1 MRGAGST
8 RRRAVAA
15 AAGGLA
21 LACLASCGLTSGSP
35 LVDDVEPGSVGAGK
49 PLKGASLTITS
60 KNFSE
65 NIILGEMIG
74 LVFKAAGASVLDR
87 TNITGSIG
95 AREAVKSGQADA
107 MYEYTGTAWIT
118 YLGHTEP
125 VKDPHAQWRAVRDAD
140 VRNGLT
146 WLPPSTLDNTYSL
159 AISARNNARYHLRTL
174 SDVAA
179 LARRDPGAVTLCVE
193 NEFASRQDGLVGME
207 KAYGMNLRSGN
218 IQKMDAGIIYTQI
231 NKSNSCLL
239 GEVYTTDGR
248 IRSMHLTVM
257 KDDRGFFPHYNAAPV
272 IYSKA
277 FREHPVIAQLLNP
290 VSARLTTAVAQ
301 QLNAK
306 VDVDGQDPHDVAKD
320 WLIKEGFIKKG

>member
-1 MRGAGST
+1 VVS
-8 RRRAVAA
+8 
-15 AAGGLA
+15 
-21 LACLASCGLTSGSP
+21 SCGLTSGSP
-35 LVDDVEPGSVGAGK
+35 LVADVQPGTLGRGK

-118 YLGHTEP
+118 YLGHTTP
-125 VKDPHAQWRAVRDAD
+125 VKSPQGQWRAVRDED
-140 VRNGLT
+140 VHNGLT
-146 WLPPSTLDNTYSL
+146 WLRPSTLDNTYSL
-159 AISARNNARYHLRTL
+159 AVSRRNEAKYHLRTL
-174 SDVAA
+174 SQVAA
-179 LARRDPGAVTLCVE
+179 LARKDPKAVTLCVE
-193 NEFASRQDGLVGME
+193 NEFASRQDGLPGMQ
-207 KAYGMNLRSGN
+207 KAYGMHLPSGN
-218 IQKMDAGIIYTQI
+218 IQKMDAGIIYTQV
-231 NKSNSCLL
+231 NKSDSCLL

-257 KDDRGFFPHYNAAPV
+257 RDDRNFFPNYNAAPV
-272 IYSKA
+272 VYSKT
-277 FREHPVIAQLLNP
+277 FRKYPVIAGLLDP
-290 VSARLTTAVAQ
+290 VSAKLTTAVAQ

-306 VDVDGQDPHDVAKD
+306 VDVDGEDPQDVARD
-320 WLIKEGFIKKG
+320 WLVEEGFIRKG